1 MLKPLNAIQSSVKV
15 TIMKNVFLLV
25 MWLSVAVSTVY
36 AQDDSEKNNAAD
48 KKFEIG
54 GISISAGETYRG
66 TLKVPKGED
75 NVETFIPIT
84 VHHGN
89 NTGPVLSL
97 ISGIHGSEYAPILS
111 MQKLAG
117 LIDPRKLSGTL
128 IIVHV
133 ANIPAFTARTVYLSP
148 NDLKN
153 LNRAFPGN
161 ANGTVTERIASTLK
175 TEVIL
180 RSDYVVDI
188 HAGDANEGLRPSY
201 TAYYAEAGGTEVI
214 EKSKRIAIAFGL
226 GTIVKFSGSYQSID
240 DAIYTSAQAVTLGI
254 PAIDI
259 ESGELGKTDDQ
270 YITPIVD
277 GAQNIMREL
286 KMVEGDL
293 NLPEQPL
300 FINDRARVY
309 SSHDGIFYADPKVKT
324 GDYISKGTR
333 LGVITDYHG
342 TELETVDAPSAGVL
356 LILFGTPPVN
366 EGDNIAVIGKI
377 PEL

>member
-1 MLKPLNAIQSSVKV
+1 
-15 TIMKNVFLLV
+15 
-25 MWLSVAVSTVY
+25 MWLSAAISAVH
-36 AQDDSEKNNAAD
+36 AQDDREENNVAD
-48 KKFEIG
+48 SRFEIG
-54 GISISAGETYRG
+54 KVSISPGETYRG
-66 TLKVPKGED
+66 TLKVPNGND
-75 NVETFIPIT
+75 NLETFIPIT

-89 NTGPVLSL
+89 KTGPVLSL

-111 MQKLAG
+111 MQRLAG
-117 LIDPRKLSGTL
+117 LIDPKKLSGTL

-133 ANIPAFTARTVYLSP
+133 ANIPAFTARTIYLSP

-161 ANGTVTERIASTLK
+161 VNGTVTERIASTLK

-201 TAYYAEAGGTEVI
+201 TAYYAEAGGREVI
-214 EKSKRIAIAFGL
+214 EESKRIAIAFGL
-226 GTIVKFSGSYQSID
+226 GTIVEFSGSYLSID

-259 ESGELGKTDDQ
+259 ESGELGRTDDH

-286 KMVEGDL
+286 KMIEGDL
-293 NLPEQPL
+293 NLPEHPL
-300 FINDRARVY
+300 FIRDRARVY
-309 SSHDGIFYADPKVKT
+309 SRHDGIFYADPKVKT

-333 LGVITDYHG
+333 LGIITDYHG
-342 TELETVDAPSAGVL
+342 TKLETVDAPSAGIL

-366 EGDNIAVIGKI
+366 DGDNIAVIGKI
-377 PEL
+377 SEL

>member
-1 MLKPLNAIQSSVKV
+1 
-15 TIMKNVFLLV
+15 MKNIFFLV
-25 MWLSVAVSTVY
+25 IWLSVTFSAVH
-36 AQDDSEKNNAAD
+36 AQDNRKKNND
-48 KKFEIG
+48 TERKFEIG
-54 GISISAGETYRG
+54 GASISAGETYRG
-66 TLKVPKGED
+66 TLKVPSGED
-75 NVETFIPIT
+75 NVETFIPVT
-84 VHHGN
+84 VHHGSN
-89 NTGPVLSL
+89 SGPVLSL

-111 MQKLAG
+111 MQRLAG
-117 LIDPRKLSGTL
+117 LIDPRQLSGTL

-133 ANIPAFTARTVYLSP
+133 ANIPAFTARTIYLSP

-161 ANGTVTERIASTLK
+161 VNGTVTERIASTLK

-201 TAYYAEAGGTEVI
+201 TAYYAEAGGQEVI
-214 EKSKRIAIAFGL
+214 DESKRIAIAFGL
-226 GTIVKFSGSYQSID
+226 GTIVEFSGSYQSVD

-270 YITPIVD
+270 YITPIID

-286 KMVEGDL
+286 KMIEGDL
-293 NLPEQPL
+293 NLPEYPL
-300 FINDRARVY
+300 FINDRALVY

-324 GDYISKGTR
+324 GDYISKGTQ

-342 TELETVDAPSAGVL
+342 TELETVEAPSAGIL
-356 LILFGTPPVN
+356 LILFRTPPVN
-366 EGDNIAVIGKI
+366 AGDNIAVIGKI
-377 PEL
+377 SEF